1 MKTTEKF
8 VIDNSP
14 TIMTTVGVAGT
25 VTTAVLASRASV
37 KAYKILEVNDLKV
50 TTMDLRT
57 NKAKAKEALNLTWKC
72 YIPPV
77 VVGGITV
84 TSIIM
89 ANRVGTKRAA
99 AVAAA
104 YTISEKAFEDYR
116 EKVVETLGEH
126 KDEEIRAE
134 VARDHIRDTPPPSS
148 LVVTGNKVLCYD
160 GFSGRYFE
168 STIEDIKKAQNDLN
182 YRILGDVY
190 ASLNDFYS
198 LLGLS
203 GTSSGEELGWRS
215 PEKLELEFST
225 IMSDDQRPCVCIQFH
240 TKPIRNYYR
249 FD

>member
-37 KAYKILEVNDLKV
+37 KAYKILEVNDLEV

-57 NKAKAKEALNLTWKC
+57 NKTKAKEALNLTWKC

-84 TSIIM
+84 ASIIM

-126 KDEEIRAE
+126 KEQ
-134 VARDHIRDTPPPSS
+134 VIRDQVAEAQVRKDAPS
-148 LVVTGNKVLCYD
+148 LVISSGKVLCRDAY
-160 GFSGRYFE
+160 SGRYFE
-168 STIEDIKKAQNDLN
+168 STMEDLKKAQNDLN
-182 YRILGDVY
+182 YKVLNYGY
-190 ASLNDFYS
+190 ASLNDYYD
-198 LLGLS
+198 LLGLAA
-203 GTSSGEELGWRS
+203 TDVGEEMGWKAD
-215 PEKLELEFST
+215 EILDCDYST
-225 IMSDDQRPCVCIQFH
+225 VLSEDQRPCISISFRVQPGRGF
-240 TKPIRNYYR
+240 YR
-249 FD
+249 FS